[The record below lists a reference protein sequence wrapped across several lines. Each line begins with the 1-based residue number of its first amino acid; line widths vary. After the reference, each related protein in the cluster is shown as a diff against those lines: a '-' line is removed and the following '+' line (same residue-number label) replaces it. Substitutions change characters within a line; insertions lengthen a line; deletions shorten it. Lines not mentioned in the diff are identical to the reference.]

1 MTGCSPSP
9 SDPLLISPWEG
20 EGDGSRERGFNCD
33 LKDGSGVLCFSLG
46 SRLRGNDG
54 GWREGRALFTLT
66 LTLSH
71 QGRGDVPG
79 PACAGMTGGQ
89 RGQRHGLKKTPPR
102 LHGGVLPCLLL
113 PLGGSQGLRSSLT
126 VRSRRRSRPRCPGRP

>member
-1 MTGCSPSP
+1 MLCFSLGSRLRGNDGGGGCAGNDGGGSAGMTGLAGRTGFSP

-54 GWREGRALFTLT
+54 GLAWE
-66 LTLSH
+66 
-71 QGRGDVPG
+71 
-79 PACAGMTGGQ
+79 
-89 RGQRHGLKKTPPR
+89 
-102 LHGGVLPCLLL
+102 
-113 PLGGSQGLRSSLT
+113 
-126 VRSRRRSRPRCPGRP
+126 

>member
-1 MTGCSPSP
+1 MLFFGFPASAGMTGGCAGMTGCSPSP

-54 GWREGRALFTLT
+54 GAGGNEG
-66 LTLSH
+66 
-71 QGRGDVPG
+71 
-79 PACAGMTGGQ
+79 
-89 RGQRHGLKKTPPR
+89 
-102 LHGGVLPCLLL
+102 
-113 PLGGSQGLRSSLT
+113 GGSG
-126 VRSRRRSRPRCPGRP
+126 VNVMV